1 MSRPYIPVEIRQ
13 TIAKLDKRRCAY
25 CLSPE
30 VLSGIGLTFD
40 HIAPVAA
47 GGETSLDN
55 LCLACRSCN
64 EFKNVQMAG
73 IDPESDETI
82 PLFNP
87 RAQRWLEHF
96 RWDESGT
103 LVEGITAVG
112 RITVSVLKLNHSLI
126 IKARTRWVMA
136 GWHPPQDL

>member
-13 TIAKLDKRRCAY
+13 SIMALDKRRCAY

-30 VLSGIGLTFD
+30 VLSGIALTFD
-40 HIAPVAA
+40 HIVPVAA
-47 GGETSLDN
+47 GGETALDN

-64 EFKNVQMAG
+64 EFKGVQMAG
-73 IDPESDETI
+73 GDPETGETAS
-82 PLFNP
+82 LFNP
-87 RAQRWLEHF
+87 RAQRWSAHF

-103 LVEGITAVG
+103 LVEGVTAVG
-112 RITVSVLKLNHSLI
+112 RATVSALKLNHSLI
-126 IKARTRWVMA
+126 VKTRVRWVMA